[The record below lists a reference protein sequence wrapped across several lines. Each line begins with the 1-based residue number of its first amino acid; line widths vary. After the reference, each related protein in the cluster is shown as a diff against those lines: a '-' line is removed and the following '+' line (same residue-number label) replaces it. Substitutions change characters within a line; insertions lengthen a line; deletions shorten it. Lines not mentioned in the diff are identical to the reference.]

1 MRRVQTRPILPWLYA
16 TGIIAALG
24 GMAGYAASS
33 PLSKQR
39 LPGPAFDLT
48 DRLDAYRDDEGALD
62 PALVAAAF
70 STIKPRLRKLRFI
83 MVPGYLTDFLKPLDA
98 AGLADYLK
106 AQEAALSDEGLAV
119 ERASINTLESVATNA
134 RLLRAIVESSDR
146 RVCLITHSKGSLD
159 ALSFLVTAPEATRKR
174 VACWIAFQAPFRGSP
189 IADDVSDIGVLRGAS
204 KSLLEFF
211 GGSGQSLE
219 DLRTDLRLTFL
230 NDHRAALGAISESL
244 PMISV
249 AAHVDPEVTP
259 CIRYRPIYTT
269 LAWMRAADLESD
281 GLVPL
286 VSQTLPWTSFVKLSG
301 IEHTGAVLGPGCA
314 ALSFE
319 QRKLLTQVLLSL
331 ALGPQST

>member
-1 MRRVQTRPILPWLYA
+1 MRRVRTRPSLPWLCA
-16 TGIIAALG
+16 AGVIAALG

-33 PLSKQR
+33 PLSGQR

-48 DRLDAYRDDEGALD
+48 SQLDAYRNEEGALD
-62 PALVAAAF
+62 PKRVGAAF
-70 STIKPRLRKLRFI
+70 STIKPRLQKLRFVT
-83 MVPGYLTDFLKPLDA
+83 VPGYLTDFLKPLDA
-98 AGLADYLK
+98 AGLADYLR
-106 AQEAALSDEGLAV
+106 AQEAALSEEGLSV
-119 ERASINTLESVATNA
+119 ERAEVNTLDSGAANA
-134 RLLRAIVESSDR
+134 RVLRRTVEAGDR

-159 ALSFLVTAPEATRKR
+159 ALYFLVTAPEATRRR

-204 KSLLEFF
+204 ERLLEFF

-219 DLRTDLRLTFL
+219 DLRTDLRLEFL
-230 NDHRAALGAISESL
+230 NDHRAALAAISESL
-244 PMISV
+244 PIISV
-249 AAHVDPEVTP
+249 AARVDPEATP

-301 IEHTGAVLGPGCA
+301 IEHTGAVIGPGCA

-331 ALGPQST
+331 ALGPRST